1 MPSMNLYS
9 YMDNHKVLNDK
20 PNETGI
26 NNDNC
31 RNKDTC
37 PLPNSCQTK
46 CMIYQASIDCEI
58 AGYKQKYHLG
68 SSEIIKSHSTTLN
81 TKIIQ
86 NYQKNFGKSNSVMEH
101 QKLHG
106 RFSEYVVLAIQTVSV
121 AFYV

>member
-1 MPSMNLYS
+1 MPSMNFYS
-9 YMDNHKVLNDK
+9 YMHNHKVLNDK

-26 NNDNC
+26 NNYNC

-46 CMIYQASIDCEI
+46 CMVYQASIDCEI
-58 AGYKQKYHLG
+58 TGYKQKYYLG
-68 SSEIIKSHSTTLN
+68 SSEIIKSCSTMLN
-81 TKIIQ
+81 TKMIQ

-101 QKLHG
+101 QKLHA
-106 RFSEYVVLAIQTVSV
+106 RFSEYVVLAIQAVSV